1 MLNRLELT
9 GFARAVDTLL
19 HPPSSPGKAEAAD
32 GQASRSAVTV
42 GAGGAGGDVSGEW
55 KADAIVR
62 LVAQRIDRATND
74 YQRTVRQLFKSIK
87 KDRRKLTSLTSL
99 IRAIHDQVDINLS
112 PSCAKTLQ
120 TLTALYFAA
129 ETWLYSVLI
138 VA

>member
-99 IRAIHDQVDINLS
+99 IRAGFWS
-112 PSCAKTLQ
+112 
-120 TLTALYFAA
+120 
-129 ETWLYSVLI
+129 
-138 VA
+138 